1 MSNSNPKVSVIST
14 VKNGE
19 KTLAM
24 MLESVVNQTYENVEL
39 VVVDD
44 GSTDTTLDILNK
56 FKDKYSTIKII
67 ETDGIGRV
75 PALNK
80 AIQESAGE
88 YIVNLDADDLIHP
101 QKIQI
106 QMNEMLNHSDYFLLA
121 TDSIIVKDLNT
132 IEWDKLDTQKPEITD
147 VTDRI
152 LIRNTINHSSV
163 FMNKRILNVLGGYS
177 THQKSQVDYE
187 LWMRAFVNDLKMGII
202 NLPLTA
208 KRIHSNQSFENKKRF
223 QYTYRSMILQQKYI
237 LKSGKYKYILF
248 SVASFVLAQL
258 PFNTRQKI
266 NQYISK
272 YMDGGKNE
280 RS

>member
-1 MSNSNPKVSVIST
+1 MSKSNPKVSVIST

-39 VVVDD
+39 VIVDD

-67 ETDGIGRV
+67 ETEGIGRV
-75 PALNK
+75 HALNT
-80 AIQESAGE
+80 AIQESTGE

-106 QMNEMLNHSDYFLLA
+106 QMNEMLKHSDYFLLA
-121 TDSIIVKDLNT
+121 TDSIIVRDLNT
-132 IEWDKLDTQKPEITD
+132 IEWNKLDTQYSEITD

-163 FMNKRILNVLGGYS
+163 LMNKEILNELGGYS

-202 NLPLTA
+202 DSPLTA

-223 QYTYRSMILQQKYI
+223 QYTYRSMVLQQKYI
-237 LKSGKYKYILF
+237 FKSGKYKYILF

-258 PFNTRQKI
+258 PFNTRQII

-272 YMDGGKNE
+272 YMDGGRNE

>member
-1 MSNSNPKVSVIST
+1 MSKSNPKVSVIST

-75 PALNK
+75 PALNM

-132 IEWDKLDTQKPEITD
+132 NEWNKLDTQKPEITD

-163 FMNKRILNVLGGYS
+163 FMNKQTLNLLGGYS

-237 LKSGKYKYILF
+237 RKSGKYKYILF

>member
-1 MSNSNPKVSVIST
+1 MSKSNPKVSVIST

-80 AIQESAGE
+80 TIQESAGE

-106 QMNEMLNHSDYFLLA
+106 QMNEMLNHSDYLLLA

-132 IEWDKLDTQKPEITD
+132 IEWNKLDTQKPEITD

-152 LIRNTINHSSV
+152 LIRNTVH
-163 FMNKRILNVLGGYS
+163 
-177 THQKSQVDYE
+177 
-187 LWMRAFVNDLKMGII
+187 
-202 NLPLTA
+202 
-208 KRIHSNQSFENKKRF
+208 
-223 QYTYRSMILQQKYI
+223 
-237 LKSGKYKYILF
+237 
-248 SVASFVLAQL
+248 
-258 PFNTRQKI
+258 
-266 NQYISK
+266 
-272 YMDGGKNE
+272 
-280 RS
+280 